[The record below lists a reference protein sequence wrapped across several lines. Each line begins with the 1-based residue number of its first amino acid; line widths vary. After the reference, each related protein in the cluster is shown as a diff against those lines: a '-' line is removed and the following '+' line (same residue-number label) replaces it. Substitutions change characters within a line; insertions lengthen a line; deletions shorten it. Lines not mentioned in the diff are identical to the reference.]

1 MLEIDLLIVSESNP
15 RLSNLDVYICAVPR
29 VTKTGTV
36 DKSCF
41 GLNFCLKGKPKTSQ
55 QKKKKKKRKILS
67 LLLASLLHSMTFSFS
82 HNLRLKPL
90 KFQNIFSIHF

>member
-15 RLSNLDVYICAVPR
+15 RLSNFDVYICAVPQ

-41 GLNFCLKGKPKTSQ
+41 GLNFCLKVKPKTSQ
-55 QKKKKKKRKILS
+55 KKNKLKEQKYFPYF
-67 LLLASLLHSMTFSFS
+67 LLLFY
-82 HNLRLKPL
+82 
-90 KFQNIFSIHF
+90 I

>member
-15 RLSNLDVYICAVPR
+15 RLSNFDVYICAVPQ

-41 GLNFCLKGKPKTSQ
+41 GLNFCLKVKPKTSQ
-55 QKKKKKKRKILS
+55 KKI
-67 LLLASLLHSMTFSFS
+67 
-82 HNLRLKPL
+82 N
-90 KFQNIFSIHF
+90 

>member
-15 RLSNLDVYICAVPR
+15 RLSNFDVYICAVPQ

-41 GLNFCLKGKPKTSQ
+41 GLNFCLKVKPKTSQ
-55 QKKKKKKRKILS
+55 KK
-67 LLLASLLHSMTFSFS
+67 
-82 HNLRLKPL
+82 
-90 KFQNIFSIHF
+90 